1 MTEGKR
7 EEEGKKML
15 GERAGDHK
23 SVRKKKKRQQYF
35 GQGKKEDDNIAP
47 KKVHS
52 VLKTKRQR

>member
-1 MTEGKR
+1 
-7 EEEGKKML
+7 ML